1 MDDTNKQNKVKK
13 EEEIKREKEE
23 NEDNENEKYGDGD
36 FEIIENPLHNKDEL
50 NKENN

>member
-1 MDDTNKQNKVKK
+1 MDDNNKEKKEKK

-23 NEDNENEKYGDGD
+23 NEKYGDGY
-36 FEIIENPLHNKDEL
+36 FEVIENLIKNKDEL